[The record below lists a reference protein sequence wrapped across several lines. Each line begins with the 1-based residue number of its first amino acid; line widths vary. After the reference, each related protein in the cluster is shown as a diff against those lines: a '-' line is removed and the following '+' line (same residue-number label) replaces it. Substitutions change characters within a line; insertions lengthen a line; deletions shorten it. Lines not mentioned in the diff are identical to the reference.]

1 MIPSEIKDM
10 FTNLFKDN
18 WKKIA
23 VIVSTVVIGLGSIS
37 FLGKD
42 NAIEQKAEKIIE
54 NETGIVIDLSP

>member
-1 MIPSEIKDM
+1 MIPNEIKDM

-23 VIVSTVVIGLGSIS
+23 VIVSAVVIGLGSIS